1 VAPRQGASKT
11 QFLKTTSNLTKKLM
25 PKEIFSADGFH
36 AHSNLTKFYKKD
48 SLADIRKR
56 AGDAD

>member
-1 VAPRQGASKT
+1 
-11 QFLKTTSNLTKKLM
+11 M

-56 AGDAD
+56 AGDPNFVQVLLARLALGREGLGEPSG